1 MRRRNI
7 FEVEK
12 NSQFMSVIYLLIGIS
27 LPLAMGFLI
36 VFLRNAKRGQFD
48 DLDTPAMRI
57 LFEEKPT
64 TQTEIITEEQSK

>member
-1 MRRRNI
+1 
-7 FEVEK
+7 
-12 NSQFMSVIYLLIGIS
+12 MSVIYLLNGIS

-36 VFLRNAKRGQFD
+36 VFLRNAKQGQFD